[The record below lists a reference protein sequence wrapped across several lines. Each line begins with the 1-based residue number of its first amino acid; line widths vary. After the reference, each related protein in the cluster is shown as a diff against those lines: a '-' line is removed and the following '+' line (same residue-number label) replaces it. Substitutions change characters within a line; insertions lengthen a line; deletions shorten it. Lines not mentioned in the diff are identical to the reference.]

1 MNSRKRSVQQIV
13 EEQVKKWQMQRNEP
27 EIHEE
32 KYHVVTISREPGS
45 GGVLIAEALAQ
56 KLGYDLFHQ
65 EVIHKM
71 AESTHMSSMLLETL
85 DEKGLNALE
94 DLISSIVFDRYLWPD
109 KYLKHLMKVIGT
121 IGKHGRAV
129 VVGRGANFILESDYI
144 IKVRIVAPLKD
155 RIANVSRTYDCSEED
170 AKRHVLR
177 AESDRR
183 AFIRK
188 YFHTEISDPVHYD
201 LVLNASALGIE
212 GSVNAIIN
220 TIR

>member
-1 MNSRKRSVQQIV
+1 MNLRKRSVQQIV
-13 EEQVKKWQMQRNEP
+13 EEQVRKWQILQKEP
-27 EIHEE
+27 KEQEE

-45 GGVLIAEALAQ
+45 GGVLVAEKLAE
-56 KLGYDLFHQ
+56 KLGFDLFHQ

-94 DLISSIVFDRYLWPD
+94 DLISSIVYDRYLWPD

-129 VVGRGANFILESDYI
+129 IVGRGANFILESKHI

-155 RIANVSRTYDCSEED
+155 RIANVVRTYDCSEEE
-170 AKRHVLR
+170 AKRHVMR

-212 GSVNAIIN
+212 GVVNAVIN
-220 TIR
+220 MVR